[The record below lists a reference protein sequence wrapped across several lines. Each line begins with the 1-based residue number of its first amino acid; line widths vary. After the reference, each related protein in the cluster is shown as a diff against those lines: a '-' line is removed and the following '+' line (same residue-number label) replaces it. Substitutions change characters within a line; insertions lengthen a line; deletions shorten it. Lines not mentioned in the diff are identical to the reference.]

1 MSDKQKIS
9 LFVRMLT
16 LAAAEVAFVGL
27 AAIFVYET
35 WAASGGESPDLSAV
49 QGSALAGLAVLLGG
63 GFGVVLGAQ
72 GQGGAK
78 AMAPDESVTVAQAVK
93 KAVGERTLLF
103 AGVIIY
109 MLAGFVIC
117 ATYALNEAETPSILK
132 TIAVAFAGYVVAFV
146 STAYQQLSEDAPA
159 PE

>member
-1 MSDKQKIS
+1 MTDRPMTDKQKIS
-9 LFVRMLT
+9 LFVRLLT
-16 LAAAEVAFVGL
+16 LAAAELAFVGL
-27 AAIFVYET
+27 TVVFVIET
-35 WAASGGESPDLSAV
+35 WAANGGKAPDISAV

-72 GQGGAK
+72 GKGGAK
-78 AMAPDESVTVAQAVK
+78 ALAPEDDVTVAQAVK
-93 KAVGERTLLF
+93 KAAGERTLLF

-109 MLAGFVIC
+109 MFAGFVIC

-146 STAYQQLSEDAPA
+146 STAYQQLNED
-159 PE
+159 

>member
-9 LFVRMLT
+9 LFVRLLT
-16 LAAAEVAFVGL
+16 LAAAELAFVGL
-27 AAIFVYET
+27 TAIFVIET
-35 WAASGGESPDLSAV
+35 WAANGGKAPDLSAV

-72 GQGGAK
+72 GEGGAK
-78 AMAPDESVTVAQAVK
+78 ALAPADESVAQAVK

-109 MLAGFVIC
+109 MFAGFVIC
-117 ATYALNEAETPSILK
+117 VTYALNEAETPSILK

-146 STAYQQLSEDAPA
+146 STAYQQLTED
-159 PE
+159 

>member
-1 MSDKQKIS
+1 MTDKQKIS

-16 LAAAEVAFVGL
+16 LAAAEFAFVGL
-27 AAIFVYET
+27 TAIFVAET
-35 WAASGGESPDLSAV
+35 WAAKGGEASDLSAV

-72 GQGGAK
+72 GKGGAK
-78 AMAPDESVTVAQAVK
+78 ALTTGDSVSVAEAVK

-109 MLAGFVIC
+109 MFAGFVIC
-117 ATYALNEAETPSILK
+117 VTYALNEAETPSILK

-146 STAYQQLSEDAPA
+146 STAYQQLSED
-159 PE
+159 

>member
-1 MSDKQKIS
+1 MNDKQKIS

-16 LAAAEVAFVGL
+16 LAAAELAFVGL
-27 AAIFVYET
+27 TVIFVVET
-35 WAASGGESPDLSAV
+35 WVANGGKAPDLSAV

-72 GQGGAK
+72 GKGGTK
-78 AMAPDESVTVAQAVK
+78 ALAPDPNQSVAQAVK

-109 MLAGFVIC
+109 MFAGFAIC
-117 ATYALNEAETPSILK
+117 VTYALNEAETPSILR

-146 STAYQQLSEDAPA
+146 STAYQQLSE
-159 PE
+159 E

>member
-1 MSDKQKIS
+1 MTDKQKIS
-9 LFVRMLT
+9 LFIRMIT
-16 LAAAEVAFVGL
+16 LGAAEVAFFGL
-27 AAIFVYET
+27 ATIFVFET
-35 WAASGGESPDLSAV
+35 WTASGGDAPDLSTV

-78 AMAPDESVTVAQAVK
+78 ALAPDDKVTVAQAVK

-109 MLAGFVIC
+109 MFVGFAIC
-117 ATYALNEAETPSILK
+117 VTYALNEGETPSILK

-146 STAYQQLSEDAPA
+146 STAYQQLSED
-159 PE
+159 